1 MSENNKNTHAIPLER
16 VAGNG
21 LLSRRHLLGLS
32 LAGAGAMVADS
43 VLAADG
49 PALTMPAWSRAPGRG
64 PSEYGNPSSFA
75 GHIKRLAPP
84 PSATLPGGGASR
96 TPLHLLQGI
105 ITPNSLHFER
115 HHSGIPDIDPAQHR
129 LAIGGL
135 VRQPLVFSYED
146 LLAYP
151 MESRILFLECS
162 GNSGGAAGPTAAD
175 TSVGGLHGLLSCAEW
190 TGVRLSTLLE
200 EAGVLPEATWV
211 TSTGADGASMG
222 RSIPLDKA
230 LRDVFIAL
238 YQNGEPIR
246 PEQGYPMRLFVPGWE
261 GNVSVKW
268 LSLIKLA
275 SMPANFK
282 DETSRYTELLPDGKA
297 LQFTFPMGTKSVI
310 TSPSGQMALRRQG
323 IHEITGL
330 AWSGHGAI
338 RRVEVSAD
346 GGRTWADA
354 HIDADQRPLALTR
367 FRLPWL
373 WEGAPAVLQSRATDT
388 AGNVQP
394 TRDVFLN
401 TYSPANR
408 YHFNGIQSWAVSAQ
422 GEVKNV
428 YA

>member
-1 MSENNKNTHAIPLER
+1 MNDNKNNKHETSLDR

-32 LAGAGAMVADS
+32 LAGAGAAVAGN
-43 VLAADG
+43 VLGAEA
-49 PALTMPAWSRAPGRG
+49 PALSMPAWSRSPGRG
-64 PSEYGNPSSFA
+64 PSEYGNPSTFA
-75 GHIKRLAPP
+75 AGIKRLAPP
-84 PSATLPGGGASR
+84 PNATLPGGGASR
-96 TPLHLLQGI
+96 TPLHLM
-105 ITPNSLHFER
+105 
-115 HHSGIPDIDPAQHR
+115 
-129 LAIGGL
+129 
-135 VRQPLVFSYED
+135 FSYED

-175 TSVGGLHGLLSCAEW
+175 TSAGGLHGLLSCAEW
-190 TGVRLSTLLE
+190 TGVRLSTLLD
-200 EAGVLPEATWV
+200 EAGVLPEASWV
-211 TSTGADGASMG
+211 SSTGADGASLG
-222 RSIPLDKA
+222 RSIPLNKA

-268 LSLIKLA
+268 LTQIKLTDMA
-275 SMPANFK
+275 ANFK

-310 TSPSGQMALRRQG
+310 TSPSGQMTLRRQG

-330 AWSGHGAI
+330 AWSGRGAI

-346 GGRTWADA
+346 GGRSWADA
-354 HIDADQRPLALTR
+354 HLEPNQLELALAR

-373 WEGAPAVLQSRATDT
+373 WEGGPAVLQSRATDS

-394 TRDVFLN
+394 TREVFLN

>member
-1 MSENNKNTHAIPLER
+1 
-16 VAGNG
+16 
-21 LLSRRHLLGLS
+21 
-32 LAGAGAMVADS
+32 
-43 VLAADG
+43 
-49 PALTMPAWSRAPGRG
+49 
-64 PSEYGNPSSFA
+64 
-75 GHIKRLAPP
+75 
-84 PSATLPGGGASR
+84 
-96 TPLHLLQGI
+96 
-105 ITPNSLHFER
+105 
-115 HHSGIPDIDPAQHR
+115 
-129 LAIGGL
+129 
-135 VRQPLVFSYED
+135 
-146 LLAYP
+146 
-151 MESRILFLECS
+151 
-162 GNSGGAAGPTAAD
+162 
-175 TSVGGLHGLLSCAEW
+175 
-190 TGVRLSTLLE
+190 LSTLLD
-200 EAGVLPEATWV
+200 EAGVLPEASWV
-211 TSTGADGASMG
+211 SSTGADGASLG
-222 RSIPLDKA
+222 RSIPLNKA

-268 LSLIKLA
+268 LTQIKLTDMA
-275 SMPANFK
+275 ANFK

-310 TSPSGQMALRRQG
+310 TSPSGQMTLRRQG

-330 AWSGHGAI
+330 AWSGRGAI

-346 GGRTWADA
+346 GGRSWADA
-354 HIDADQRPLALTR
+354 HLEPNQLELALAR

-373 WEGAPAVLQSRATDT
+373 WEGGPAVLQSRATDS

>member
-1 MSENNKNTHAIPLER
+1 MNNNKNESPLDR

-32 LAGAGAMVADS
+32 VAGVGAAMAGK
-43 VLAADG
+43 VLGAES
-49 PALTMPAWSRAPGRG
+49 PALTMPDWSRSPGRG

-75 GHIKRLAPP
+75 GNIKRLAPP
-84 PSATLPGGGASR
+84 PSTTLPGGGASR

-115 HHSGIPDIDPAQHR
+115 HHAGVPDIDPAQHR
-129 LAIGGL
+129 LVINGL
-135 VRQPLVFSYED
+135 VRQPLMFSYED

-175 TSVGGLHGLLSCAEW
+175 TSAGGLHGLLSCAEW
-190 TGVRLSTLLE
+190 SGVRLSTLLD
-200 EAGVLPEATWV
+200 EAGVLPEAAWV
-211 TSTGADGASMG
+211 SSTGADGASLG
-222 RSIPLDKA
+222 RSVPLNKA

-268 LSLIKLA
+268 LTQIKLTDMA
-275 SMPANFK
+275 ANFK

-297 LQFTFPMGTKSVI
+297 LQFTFPMGAKSVI
-310 TSPSGQMALRRQG
+310 TSPSGQMTLRRQG
-323 IHEITGL
+323 VHEISGL

-354 HIDADQRPLALTR
+354 HLEPNQLDLALAR

-373 WEGAPAVLQSRATDT
+373 WEGGPAVLQSRATDS